1 MALQLIKITK
11 FYQFGKNKQTVLN
24 NLTIKFP
31 SKGLIA
37 IVGKSGSG
45 KSTLLNII
53 AGIEKA
59 NSGQILIDGHELER
73 ENIVQYQKDYISY
86 VYQFYNLIPS
96 LTIKQNIILPALIKG
111 YSYNDIEF
119 KMMTYCNQLE
129 IVHLLNNYPDQLSGG
144 QKQRVGLVRAFLCQT
159 PILLADEPT
168 GALNGIQSKE
178 VMKLLKQYA
187 KQHLVI
193 VISHN
198 ISLIKKYTS
207 QIIDLD
213 QNINYYDFKTSKYHK
228 YSTYFLPRQSKRLFF
243 YIKQQIKYQRNKLIM
258 MFVSQI
264 FIIIAFV
271 LLLSACNGGWLYL
284 KNRFQSDPLKE
295 IIEVYQND
303 YLNTMFKEDDITKFK
318 ENSLIDDVS
327 FKLDF
332 SQGVFKGNQN
342 FEIYQIKNTKNFD
355 YQSGHYPSKENQIVI
370 NQKAAKKYDL
380 KVNDEIEYEL
390 NGISYSFSISAII
403 SDYVNEGNNI
413 YIDRN
418 IIDENLRQQL
428 ETKDVLILVCS
439 KYKQVLDKYQDDFL
453 LVSYHQ
459 EYVDSYQMLFDLAYI
474 VVIIFI
480 SVSFFIS
487 IILISII
494 LKTIFI
500 ERKKDTCILQ
510 VNGISKLRIVSLF
523 GFEAMLIGMIIGIVG
538 SVVAFGTLFLISL
551 FDLDKNIIG
560 INNLFVLPRYFLGSF
575 DLFILLIFIYIII
588 CWISGVHGALII
600 NKMDGSILLKEN

>member
-53 AGIEKA
+53 AGVEKA

-73 ENIVQYQKDYISY
+73 ENIVLYQKDYISY

-228 YSTYFLPRQSKRLFF
+228 YSTYFFPRQSKRLFF

-390 NGISYSFSISAII
+390 NGTGYSFSISAII
-403 SDYVNEGNNI
+403 NDYINEGNNI

-428 ETKDVLILVCS
+428 ETKDVLILVSS

>member
-1 MALQLIKITK
+1 MKKIGLFVILLLMPISVYATSFK
-11 FYQFGKNKQTVLN
+11 LRGTDMNISFDESNWYVFTPDNILN
-24 NLTIKFP
+24 N
-31 SKGLIA
+31 
-37 IVGKSGSG
+37 
-45 KSTLLNII
+45 
-53 AGIEKA
+53 E
-59 NSGQILIDGHELER
+59 ELE
-73 ENIVQYQKDYISY
+73 ELGISYEYMVDSFNNNEAYLDAILFFLDSDDYIE
-86 VYQFYNLIPS
+86 VFVRK
-96 LTIKQNIILPALIKG
+96 TKVD
-111 YSYNDIEF
+111 DI
-119 KMMTYCNQLE
+119 
-129 IVHLLNNYPDQLSGG
+129 NNFSNY
-144 QKQRVGLVRAFLCQT
+144 
-159 PILLADEPT
+159 
-168 GALNGIQSKE
+168 SKE
-178 VMKLLKQYA
+178 AIEVFGQA
-187 KQHLVI
+187 FI
-193 VISHN
+193 EEHN
-198 ISLIKKYTS
+198 IDKY
-207 QIIDLD
+207 
-213 QNINYYDFKTSKYHK
+213 
-228 YSTYFLPRQSKRLFF
+228 
-243 YIKQQIKYQRNKLIM
+243 
-258 MFVSQI
+258 
-264 FIIIAFV
+264 
-271 LLLSACNGGWLYL
+271 
-284 KNRFQSDPLKE
+284 
-295 IIEVYQND
+295 EVYQND

-355 YQSGHYPSKENQIVI
+355 YQSGHYPSKENQIII

-403 SDYVNEGNNI
+403 NDYVNEGSNI

-428 ETKDVLILVCS
+428 ETKDVLILVSS

>member
-11 FYQFGKNKQTVLN
+11 FYQFGKNKQTILN

-53 AGIEKA
+53 AGIEKV
-59 NSGQILIDGHELER
+59 NSGQILIDGHELEKD
-73 ENIVQYQKDYISY
+73 EVVQYQKNYISY

-96 LTIKQNIILPALIKG
+96 LTVKQNIILPALIKG
-111 YSYNDIEF
+111 FSYSDIEF

-129 IVHLLNNYPDQLSGG
+129 IIHLLNNYPDQLSGG
-144 QKQRVGLVRAFLCQT
+144 QKQRVGLARAFLCQT

-168 GALNGIQSKE
+168 GALNSKQSKE
-178 VMKLLKQYA
+178 VMELLKQYA
-187 KQHLVI
+187 KKHLVI

-198 ISLIKKYTS
+198 ISLIKKFTS

-213 QNINYYDFKTSKYHK
+213 QNIKYYNFKTSKYHK
-228 YSTYFLPRQSKRLFF
+228 YNIYFSHRQSKRMFF
-243 YIKQQIKYQRNKLIM
+243 YIKQQIKYQKNKLIM
-258 MFVSQI
+258 MIISQI
-264 FIIIAFV
+264 FIIVASV

-284 KNRFQSDPLKE
+284 KNCFQSDPLKE
-295 IIEVYQND
+295 VIEVYQND
-303 YLNTMFKEDDITKFK
+303 YLNTKFEVDDIVRFK
-318 ENSLIDDVS
+318 ENSLIDSVF

-332 SQGVFKGNQN
+332 SQGIFKENQN
-342 FEIYQIKNTKNFD
+342 LEIYQIMNTKNFD
-355 YQSGHYPSKENQIVI
+355 YQSGHYPSKENQVII
-370 NQKAAKKYDL
+370 NQKAAQKYHL
-380 KVNDEIEYEL
+380 KVNDKIEYEL
-390 NGISYSFSISAII
+390 NGMRYSFTVSAII
-403 SDYVNEGNNI
+403 NDYVNEGNNI

-418 IIDENLRQQL
+418 VINENLVQQL
-428 ETKDVLILVCS
+428 ETKDVLVVISS
-439 KYKQVLDKYQDDFL
+439 KYKQVLDSYQDEFL

-459 EYVDSYQMLFDLAYI
+459 EYVDSYQMLFDLAYV

-480 SVSFFIS
+480 GVSFFIS

-510 VNGISKLRIVSLF
+510 VNGITKLKIVNLF
-523 GFEAMLIGMIIGIVG
+523 GFEATVIGVLIGIVG
-538 SVVAFGTLFLISL
+538 SGVAYGVLFLISL
-551 FDLDKNIIG
+551 FDIDKNILG
-560 INNLFVLPRYFLGSF
+560 ITNLFVLPHYFFGPF
-575 DLFILLIFIYIII
+575 DLFILLTFIYIII
-588 CWISGVHGALII
+588 CWISGIQGALII
-600 NKMDGSILLKEN
+600 NKMDSSILLKEN

>member
-168 GALNGIQSKE
+168 GALNGTQSKE

-213 QNINYYDFKTSKYHK
+213 QNINYYDFKTSK
-228 YSTYFLPRQSKRLFF
+228 
-243 YIKQQIKYQRNKLIM
+243 
-258 MFVSQI
+258 
-264 FIIIAFV
+264 
-271 LLLSACNGGWLYL
+271 
-284 KNRFQSDPLKE
+284 
-295 IIEVYQND
+295 
-303 YLNTMFKEDDITKFK
+303 
-318 ENSLIDDVS
+318 
-327 FKLDF
+327 
-332 SQGVFKGNQN
+332 
-342 FEIYQIKNTKNFD
+342 
-355 YQSGHYPSKENQIVI
+355 
-370 NQKAAKKYDL
+370 
-380 KVNDEIEYEL
+380 
-390 NGISYSFSISAII
+390 
-403 SDYVNEGNNI
+403 
-413 YIDRN
+413 
-418 IIDENLRQQL
+418 
-428 ETKDVLILVCS
+428 
-439 KYKQVLDKYQDDFL
+439 
-453 LVSYHQ
+453 
-459 EYVDSYQMLFDLAYI
+459 
-474 VVIIFI
+474 
-480 SVSFFIS
+480 
-487 IILISII
+487 
-494 LKTIFI
+494 
-500 ERKKDTCILQ
+500 
-510 VNGISKLRIVSLF
+510 
-523 GFEAMLIGMIIGIVG
+523 
-538 SVVAFGTLFLISL
+538 
-551 FDLDKNIIG
+551 
-560 INNLFVLPRYFLGSF
+560 
-575 DLFILLIFIYIII
+575 
-588 CWISGVHGALII
+588 
-600 NKMDGSILLKEN
+600 